1 MVGNMH
7 TRVHSPDTHI
17 RHACTHTPAGPQ
29 QCQDGCPLGP
39 ARCSVADTGPPAMAG
54 TPAFLRDQELPEPQ
68 HGARG
73 WGRPDACLSSTGRAR
88 SQAALPGPALPG
100 VRREEL

>member
-1 MVGNMH
+1 
-7 TRVHSPDTHI
+7 
-17 RHACTHTPAGPQ
+17 
-29 QCQDGCPLGP
+29 
-39 ARCSVADTGPPAMAG
+39 MAG